1 MEQVSHKQLLLYIV
15 LGVLWLPLAVRFIPI
30 EDKELKGVTD
40 ELQQPDFKWEKWA
53 GGEYQKYTESYYQDK
68 LGFRKAAT
76 RLANEIDYRLG
87 VQRKYCIVGKQNELM
102 GKEYIDSY
110 YGRDYMGDDS
120 INKIVQRIA
129 AYQKLLNDSGVIFF
143 VVLAPSKVR
152 LYPDRIPDELRD
164 TMPAKTNYR
173 ELLRTM
179 QASGVPVLDFQP
191 WFNATDSKS
200 PYALFSNLG
209 VHWSGYAATLCA
221 DSLLG
226 YIGRITGKPTN
237 RLKIT
242 GVSALNVATGTDRD
256 MLDMLN
262 MYSDVQ
268 LTKPLGQIKGEI
280 LVDTAKFLPS
290 VLVVGDSYYWNIV
303 YSGLP
308 KYYFDKASAY
318 YYYNSKAYFNN
329 DVTMPTK
336 EIDVQKV
343 SFTKDVVIWLY
354 AEPNLGKIGNG
365 IDQQLLDAV
374 STPKVTAAHEQ

>member
-1 MEQVSHKQLLLYIV
+1 MGQVSHKQLLLYII
-15 LGVLWLPLAVRFIPI
+15 LGAFWLPLAVRFVPI
-30 EDKELKGVTD
+30 VDKELKGVTG
-40 ELQQPDFKWEKWA
+40 ELQQPAFTWKTWA
-53 GGEYQKYTESYYQDK
+53 NGEYQKYTESYYLQQ
-68 LGFRKAAT
+68 LGFRRAAT

-87 VQRKYCIVGKQNELM
+87 VQRKYCIVGKQHELM

-120 INKIVQRIA
+120 INKVVQRIT
-129 AYQKLLNDSGVIFF
+129 AYQKLLNDSGVAFF

-164 TMPAKTNYR
+164 TIPARTNYS
-173 ELLRTM
+173 ELLRCM
-179 QASGVPVLDFQP
+179 HASGVPVLDFQP

-221 DSLLG
+221 DSLMG

-242 GVSALNVATGTDRD
+242 GVATVNEASGTDRD

-262 MYSDVQ
+262 MYSKIP
-268 LTKPLGQIKGEI
+268 LTKPLGQLKGEI
-280 LVDTAKFLPS
+280 TVDTSKFIPS
-290 VLVVGDSYYWNIV
+290 VLVVGDSYYWNII
-303 YSGLP
+303 YAGLP
-308 KYYFDKASAY
+308 KYYFDKGSAY

-329 DVTMPTK
+329 DVTLPTK
-336 EIDVQKV
+336 EVDVQKV

-354 AEPNLGKIGNG
+354 AEPNLTKIGNG

-374 STPKVTAAHEQ
+374 SSKKARAK

>member
-1 MEQVSHKQLLLYIV
+1 MEQVSHKQLLLYVI
-15 LGVLWLPLAVRFIPI
+15 LGAFWLPLAVRFVPI
-30 EDKELKGVTD
+30 EDKELKGVTN
-40 ELQQPDFKWEKWA
+40 ELQQPAFTWEKWA

-120 INKIVQRIA
+120 INKVVQRIS

-164 TMPAKTNYR
+164 TMPAKTNYS
-173 ELLRTM
+173 ELLRSM
-179 QASGVPVLDFQP
+179 RASGVPVLDFQP

-209 VHWSGYAATLCA
+209 VHWSSYAATLCA
-221 DSLLG
+221 DSLMG
-226 YIGRITGKPTN
+226 YIGRISGKPTN

-242 GVSALNVATGTDRD
+242 GVSAINAATGTDRD

-262 MYSDVQ
+262 MYSEVP
-268 LTKPLGQIKGEI
+268 LTKPLGQIKGEMT
-280 LVDTAKFLPS
+280 VDTTKFTPS

-329 DVTMPTK
+329 DVILPTK
-336 EIDVQKV
+336 DVDVQKV

-374 STPKVTAAHEQ
+374 STTKATAAQ